1 VEIEF
6 DRCDYGDGKFGLL
19 FTPPR
24 SAAFRDAGLYGD
36 GHDWRR
42 LLEIALPRI
51 APAALVGTTFDC
63 ESDLFVAINSN
74 PEILG
79 ELEVVVTEL
88 AEDDGALRVL
98 ARELARGA

>member
-1 VEIEF
+1 MYLRTDE
-6 DRCDYGDGKFGLL
+6 
-19 FTPPR
+19 
-24 SAAFRDAGLYGD
+24 AGLYGD

-42 LLEIALPRI
+42 LLESALPRI

-74 PEILG
+74 PELLV
-79 ELEVVVTEL
+79 ELKAVVTEL
-88 AEDDGALRVL
+88 AEDEGALSIF